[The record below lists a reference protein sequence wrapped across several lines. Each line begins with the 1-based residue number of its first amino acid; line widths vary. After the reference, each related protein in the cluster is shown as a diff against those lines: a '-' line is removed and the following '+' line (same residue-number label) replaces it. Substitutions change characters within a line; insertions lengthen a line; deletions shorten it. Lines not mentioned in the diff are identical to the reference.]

1 MTVTVEE
8 VVATTLPGT
17 SAAQSAVLATT
28 PLAGDVVVVAG
39 TCTSATI
46 RTVTAVSGLGATW
59 SRVYDGA
66 QTEYWI
72 GVGATAAGTVSVTFS
87 AATSSAGNHVAL
99 YLVRGLPDT
108 TSVGAEYAV
117 RPDGQG
123 AGVVTGP
130 TVGAGPGQLVISTT
144 TTRNGS
150 SSSPGSV
157 KVQVPAAGWSTPTVA
172 TANSSRHSIVGT
184 YRIPTEYGTHRIDVA
199 TAGPLAQQIS
209 TTTLVFGTYAGDQAM
224 GMAAVLR
231 RKNDFGNKLRRISRF
246 KLFSPRPG
254 WQSAVLSL
262 GGVHSYLPL
271 EEPDQANRYTD
282 YAATHDPTDWGEN
295 TGQGS
300 RVASLI
306 PGDPDGAGVAYTWD
320 DWWPTIVA
328 EWPAGAMTRMFSFKS
343 TPMTALDDYIEIFG
357 DNLVYFGAYPAV
369 NQWGYD
375 SEVKFNNGPYITVS
389 SFHLEDIVDDQEH
402 LLILMVDDTNLT
414 FWVDGVTAFTVP
426 HGATYPDPAYL
437 PQLNPFDHSSNTAT
451 VTVDDVI
458 TFGRVLEAPE
468 LSFIWSAWQ
477 GEEVEEVIWEM
488 SLAGVLQRKTLSG
501 SIAVDLDP
509 QNTLRWALI
518 DHSVPE
524 TWVMP
529 INPDS
534 MSSPVMKRRQLTFGN
549 GYRQDT
555 RVRTFE
561 RPAPAMEWEWSGVIR
576 TQEHYD
582 QLVHWAEKGVAVVVQ
597 DHLGRVFRVFITDFL
612 PTDRTPT
619 HRTSWRM
626 RYTMKAR
633 ILERVQ

>member
-8 VVATTLPGT
+8 VVADTFT
-17 SAAQSAVLATT
+17 STAAAQSAVLATT
-28 PLAGDVVVVAG
+28 PLAGDVVVMAG

-99 YLVRGLPDT
+99 YLVRGLPAT

-117 RPDGQG
+117 RPDGAG
-123 AGVVTGP
+123 TGVVTGP

-144 TTRNGS
+144 TTRSGATS
-150 SSSPGSV
+150 SLGSV
-157 KVQVPAAGWSTPTVA
+157 QVQVPSAGWSTPTIA
-172 TANSSRHSIVGT
+172 SANGSRHSIVGT
-184 YRIPTEYGTHRIDVA
+184 YRAPTEYGTHRIDVA

-231 RKNDFGNKLRRISRF
+231 RKNDFGNKLRRITRF
-246 KLFSPRPG
+246 KLFSPRAG
-254 WQSAVLSL
+254 WQAAALSL
-262 GGVHSYLPL
+262 EPVSFLPL
-271 EEPDQANRYTD
+271 EEPDQAQRYVD
-282 YAATHDPTDWGEN
+282 YAATHDPTNWGEN
-295 TGQGS
+295 TGQGT

-306 PGDPDGAGVAYTWD
+306 PGDPDGAGVAYGWS

-328 EWPAGAMTRMFSFKS
+328 EWPAGALTRMFTFKS
-343 TPMTALDDYIEIFG
+343 TPMTALDDYLDLFDDGLIYVG
-357 DNLVYFGAYPAV
+357 VYPAV
-369 NQWGYD
+369 NQWSYE
-375 SEVKFNNGPYITVS
+375 SEVQFNDGPYIS
-389 SFHLEDIVDDQEH
+389 IPSFNLEDIVDDQEH
-402 LLILMVDDTNLT
+402 LLAVMVDATTLT
-414 FWVDGVTAFTVP
+414 LWVDGVTVVAVP
-426 HGATYPDPAYL
+426 HGGTYPDPTYL
-437 PQLNPFDHSSNTAT
+437 PSLNPFDHSSNTAT
-451 VTVDDVI
+451 VTIDDPI
-458 TFGRVLEAPE
+458 TFGRVLQAPE
-468 LSFIWSAWQ
+468 LSFIWSAWL
-477 GEEVEEVIWEM
+477 GEEVEQVSWEM

-501 SIAVDLDP
+501 SFSADLDP
-509 QNTLRWALI
+509 QGTIRWALI
-518 DHSVPE
+518 DDTVPE

-549 GYRQDT
+549 GYRADG

-576 TQEHYD
+576 TKEHYD
-582 QLVHWAEKGVAVVVQ
+582 QLVHWAEKSVAVVVQ
-597 DHLGRVFRVFITDFL
+597 DHLNRVFRVYITDFL
-612 PTDRTPT
+612 PTDRSPT
-619 HRTSWRM
+619 YRTSWRM
-626 RYTMKAR
+626 RYQMKAR